1 MPGEVATIELRVPRD
16 NRMNQNQYSF
26 SHANG
31 AIKAT
36 LVTELPDPEPD
47 PEEEPESGETE
58 S

>member
-1 MPGEVATIELRVPRD
+1 VATIELRVPRD

-31 AIKAT
+31 VINAT

-47 PEEEPESGETE
+47 PEPDSEEEPESGETE